1 MSPSLIEIAEDA
13 GAYRRPAAGD
23 VRLALDDV
31 VLVHRPTS
39 DTFEWHEASRLRLHR
54 HPQRRIDEIRAWFR
68 SQGCTKWM
76 WVLGPSSTPT
86 DLERHIR
93 ADHDV
98 TMVEEAGHRALV
110 LDHEPPS
117 GPDGVDIREVR
128 TFEAFCG
135 LDQVQSLAFGESA
148 EVRAEMITSRR
159 ARWDS
164 LRESG
169 DIALLAYLD
178 GIPMAGATMAP
189 LQDGVW
195 LLLGGATIPEARGRG
210 LYRAGAGPGSVDGG
224 RRAWWRG
231 HDHPRRIDVG
241 ADPARSRVRRRGSR
255 RPAVRA
261 RGVTF
266 ARIS

>member
-1 MSPSLIEIAEDA
+1 VSPSLIEIAEDA
-13 GAYRRPAAGD
+13 AAYRRPAAGD

-31 VLVHRPTS
+31 VLVHRPSS
-39 DTFEWHEASRLRLHR
+39 DTFEWHEASRLRLPR
-54 HPQRRIDEIRAWFR
+54 QPQKRIDEIRAWFR

-76 WVLGPSSTPT
+76 WTLGPSSTPT

-93 ADHDV
+93 VDRDV
-98 TMVEEAGHRALV
+98 TVIEAAGHRALV

-128 TFEAFCG
+128 TFDAFCG

-148 EVRAEMITSRR
+148 EVRAEMITSRP

-169 DIALLAYLD
+169 DVALLAYLD
-178 GIPMAGATMAP
+178 GIPVAGATMAP

-210 LYRAGAGPGSVDGG
+210 LYRALVRGRWAAALEHGGVAMITHAGSMSAPILLGLGFV
-224 RRAWWRG
+224 
-231 HDHPRRIDVG
+231 DVG
-241 ADPARSRVRRRGSR
+241 RVDLLFERDS
-255 RPAVRA
+255 
-261 RGVTF
+261 
-266 ARIS
+266 